1 MVITKTPLR
10 ISFFGGGTDLPSFYE
25 SSDYGAVLSTSIDS
39 YIYTTVKKH
48 SDIFSEKYRL
58 NYSETEQTN
67 DVNQI
72 KNPIIRECIKYLG
85 ITDNLYISTI
95 ADIPGS
101 SGLGSSS
108 AFCVGLLMALYR
120 YKGEDV
126 STGKLAGDAA
136 HIEINLLKRPIGKQD
151 HYAAA
156 FGGLN
161 YFRFNNDQT
170 VCITPLAISADNKEK
185 IFGNMLSFWTGTTRQ
200 SESILEEQNNN
211 HEKNKQTLKVLRRQ
225 ADVMLD
231 YFSSNNFS
239 IERLGKLL
247 HESWLL
253 KKTLSSNVSN
263 HEIDLAYKVAHE
275 NGALGG
281 KLSGAGG
288 GGFLNMIADANNH
301 NKIIKK
307 MEELGL
313 VFCKFNKSPHGAQ
326 ITLSD

>member
-85 ITDNLYISTI
+85 ITDSLYISTI
-95 ADIPGS
+95 ADLPGS

-108 AFCVGLLMALYR
+108 SFCVGLLMALYR

-126 STGKLAGDAA
+126 STGRLARDAA

-170 VCITPLAISADNKEK
+170 VGITPLLISEYNKEK

-200 SESILEEQNNN
+200 SESILKEQNNN
-211 HEKNKQTLKVLRRQ
+211 HEKNKQTLKILRKQ
-225 ADVMLD
+225 ADEMLD
-231 YFSSNNFS
+231 YFTSNNFS

-253 KKTLSSNVSN
+253 KKTLSSNVTN
-263 HEIDLAYKVAHE
+263 HEIDLAYKVALE

-288 GGFLNMIADANNH
+288 GGFLSVIADANKH
-301 NKIIKK
+301 KKIIKK
-307 MEELGL
+307 CRSW
-313 VFCKFNKSPHGAQ
+313 V
-326 ITLSD
+326 